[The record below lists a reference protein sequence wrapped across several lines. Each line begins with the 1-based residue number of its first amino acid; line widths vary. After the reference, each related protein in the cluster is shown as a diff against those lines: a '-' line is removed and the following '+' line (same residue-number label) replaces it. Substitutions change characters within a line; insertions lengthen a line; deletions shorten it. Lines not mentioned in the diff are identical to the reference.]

1 MVAFCVLP
9 SWCSCR
15 RVHVSRCDTVQV
27 ADGNVVYK
35 TRARRLYDIANAL
48 AALGLVEKVRH
59 GVHHLYRAIGVA
71 VKSSMGISCS
81 G

>member
-1 MVAFCVLP
+1 MP

-15 RVHVSRCDTVQV
+15 RLDVSRCDSVQV

-59 GVHHLYRAIGVA
+59 RVHHLYRALAMMKLSV
-71 VKSSMGISCS
+71 GISWS

>member
-1 MVAFCVLP
+1 MH

-15 RVHVSRCDTVQV
+15 RLDVCRPDTAQV

-59 GVHHLYRAIGVA
+59 RVHHLYIALAV
-71 VKSSMGISCS
+71 VKSSVGIYWS